1 MNLVSINFDSVNCIY
16 ATIALIFVIL
26 RILLSYIKV
35 ILTNLKSE
43 SCNGMSLTEHLRTVS
58 V

>member
-1 MNLVSINFDSVNCIY
+1 MNLVSINFDSANCIY
-16 ATIALIFVIL
+16 ATIALIFIIL
-26 RILLSYIKV
+26 RILLSCIKV

-43 SCNGMSLTEHLRTVS
+43 SCNGVSLTEHLCAVS